1 MSVKQEWG
9 VRIKVLIIT
18 ALIASLGNVLAT
30 WKDVR
35 DGVEGA
41 SIVMPW
47 ETLSVMV
54 VMLVIVVVG
63 CEVDDLLRK
72 INIKLPT
79 ALYISLITLLLS
91 IPNFSPVAGWIE
103 TNFAKIGTLPLC
115 TPILAYAGIS
125 IGKDM
130 GDFRKQGIGI
140 VLTSLLAFA
149 GTYIGSAVIAQI
161 LLKATGVI

>member
-72 INIKLPT
+72 INIKLPKV
-79 ALYISLITLLLS
+79 LYISLITLLLS
-91 IPNFSPVAGWIE
+91 I
-103 TNFAKIGTLPLC
+103 
-115 TPILAYAGIS
+115 
-125 IGKDM
+125 DM

>member
-72 INIKLPT
+72 INIKLLDIKFICSYPNLFIWSKSYFDLT
-79 ALYISLITLLLS
+79 MRDSWVFQQNFHCGH
-91 IPNFSPVAGWIE
+91 NFSDPS
-103 TNFAKIGTLPLC
+103 F
-115 TPILAYAGIS
+115 
-125 IGKDM
+125 
-130 GDFRKQGIGI
+130 I
-140 VLTSLLAFA
+140 VRT
-149 GTYIGSAVIAQI
+149 
-161 LLKATGVI
+161 

>member
-63 CEVDDLLRK
+63 CEVVDLLRK
-72 INIKLPT
+72 INIKLPKV
-79 ALYISLITLLLS
+79 LYISLIT
-91 IPNFSPVAGWIE
+91 
-103 TNFAKIGTLPLC
+103 
-115 TPILAYAGIS
+115 
-125 IGKDM
+125 
-130 GDFRKQGIGI
+130 
-140 VLTSLLAFA
+140 
-149 GTYIGSAVIAQI
+149 
-161 LLKATGVI
+161 

>member
-54 VMLVIVVVG
+54 VKWTI
-63 CEVDDLLRK
+63 CC
-72 INIKLPT
+72 
-79 ALYISLITLLLS
+79 
-91 IPNFSPVAGWIE
+91 
-103 TNFAKIGTLPLC
+103 AKSTSNCQRCC
-115 TPILAYAGIS
+115 TFL
-125 IGKDM
+125 
-130 GDFRKQGIGI
+130 
-140 VLTSLLAFA
+140 
-149 GTYIGSAVIAQI
+149 
-161 LLKATGVI
+161 

>member
-72 INIKLPT
+72 INIKLPKV
-79 ALYISLITLLLS
+79 LYISLMLS

-161 LLKATGVI
+161 LLKATGFI

>member
-54 VMLVIVVVG
+54 VMLIIVVVG

-72 INIKLPT
+72 INIKLPKV
-79 ALYISLITLLLS
+79 LYI
-91 IPNFSPVAGWIE
+91 FSDHIAAQHSE
-103 TNFAKIGTLPLC
+103 FLACRRLDRDQLC
-115 TPILAYAGIS
+115 
-125 IGKDM
+125 
-130 GDFRKQGIGI
+130 
-140 VLTSLLAFA
+140 
-149 GTYIGSAVIAQI
+149 
-161 LLKATGVI
+161 